1 MRLFLSGLVL
11 ICLAL
16 PVAAQEIDFGDDS
29 SPWANDGE
37 CDDKRFSGPGMDR
50 ILMDIDIGRDA
61 SDCRAGYEAGLLRLV
76 GEPVAGASGSGPA
89 MPSAP
94 SGPPATP
101 PSTTAEMPA
110 PVPMSPAPAG
120 GFSAGGVGKTDRV
133 RGGGVS
139 GQPEVA
145 EIVIDG
151 IRFGDDSSPVSGDG
165 ECDDR
170 RFSGPG
176 MAGVLSWESM
186 ARDASDCAALYRS
199 GDIYLWNEVEAQA
212 ATSCQAIDFGDD
224 SGEYP
229 KDYECDDYRFEGRGV
244 AMNLRLELAGR
255 DASDC
260 SRLCEYGMLSLRD
273 YR

>member
-1 MRLFLSGLVL
+1 MRLFLPGLVL
-11 ICLAL
+11 FCLAL
-16 PVAAQEIDFGDDS
+16 PATAQEIDFGDDS
-29 SPWANDGE
+29 SPWALNGE
-37 CDDKRFSGPGMDR
+37 CDDKRFTGPGMDR
-50 ILMDIDIGRDA
+50 ILMDMDIGRDA

-76 GEPVAGASGSGPA
+76 GEPVPGASDSGPVTPPA
-89 MPSAP
+89 PSA
-94 SGPPATP
+94 PPATP
-101 PSTTAEMPA
+101 PATAEIPA

-139 GQPEVA
+139 APPAMA

-151 IRFGDDSSPVSGDG
+151 IRFGDDSSPTSRDG

-176 MAGVLSWESM
+176 MAAILSWESM
-186 ARDASDCAALYRS
+186 ARDATDCAALYRS

-229 KDYECDDYRFEGRGV
+229 NDYECDDYRFEGRGV
-244 AMNLRLELAGR
+244 AMNLRLDLAGR

-260 SRLCEYGMLSLRD
+260 SRLCEYGMLGLRD

>member
-1 MRLFLSGLVL
+1 MRLFLPGLVL
-11 ICLAL
+11 FCLAL
-16 PVAAQEIDFGDDS
+16 PAAAQEIDFGDDS
-29 SPWANDGE
+29 SPWALNGE
-37 CDDKRFSGPGMDR
+37 CDDKRFTGPGMGR
-50 ILMDIDIGRDA
+50 ILMDMDIGRDA

-76 GEPVAGASGSGPA
+76 AEPVATASDSGPVTPPA
-89 MPSAP
+89 PSA
-94 SGPPATP
+94 PPATP
-101 PSTTAEMPA
+101 PATAEIPA

-139 GQPEVA
+139 PPPAMA

-170 RFSGPG
+170 RFAGPG
-176 MAGVLSWESM
+176 MASILSWESM

-199 GDIYLWNEVEAQA
+199 GDIYLWNWRDA
-212 ATSCQAIDFGDD
+212 AIATRCEAIDFGDD

-229 KDYECDDYRFEGRGV
+229 NDYECDDYRFEGRGV

-255 DASDC
+255 DGSDC